1 MRLFLFFYELIWL
14 LALPWVALY
23 LWWRGKHAKSYR
35 ERFNERFG
43 FYRSQKP
50 VDIWIHAV
58 SMGEVVATRSVV
70 QACLDK
76 GWTVLITT
84 MTPTGS
90 AQVKR
95 MWGERVEHQYC
106 PYDFSWAVLRFLKDR
121 KPKLLMIFE
130 TEIWP
135 GILSHCKLSHIPV
148 ILANARISNR
158 SYGRYL
164 KTRWLWQKIL
174 NAFSMIFAQSE
185 QDKSRLIALGTQP
198 KKIQVAGNLKFMQAP
213 QARISEHWNTF
224 KQIHAQRFIVVWGS
238 THADEEMM
246 LLPEWTRFKNHH
258 PEALLMVVPRHPERF
273 NDVYTLLEQ
282 TFPGEVARFSQ
293 LSAFHG
299 QMNVL
304 LVDAM
309 GELASLYAI
318 ADCAFVGGSLVPIG
332 GHNVLEP
339 IGEGIPVLTGPFMQN
354 QQDMVRILLENHAM
368 IQVNSSQECMDAI
381 HRLKEDKGFYQEM
394 TANGQMVIQQHQKAL
409 AIHMKGVE
417 ALI

>member
-1 MRLFLFFYELIWL
+1 MRLFLFFYELVWV

-23 LWWRGKHAKSYR
+23 LWWRGRRAKAYR
-35 ERFNERFG
+35 ERRHERFG

-76 GWTVLITT
+76 GWKVLITT

-90 AQVKR
+90 QQVKR
-95 MWGERVEHQYC
+95 MWGESVEHQYC
-106 PYDFSWAVLRFLKDR
+106 PYDFSWAVIRFLKDR

-135 GILSHCKLSHIPV
+135 GILLHCQRSHIPV

-164 KTRWLWQKIL
+164 KTRWLWRHML

-185 QDKSRLIALGTQP
+185 QDMFRLVALGTQP
-198 KKIQVAGNLKFMQAP
+198 EKIRVAGNLKFMQAHQVDIP
-213 QARISEHWNTF
+213 KHWKTF
-224 KQIHAQRFIVVWGS
+224 KLINAHRFIVVWGS
-238 THADEEMM
+238 THADEEEK
-246 LLPEWTRFKNHH
+246 LLREWSIFENHH
-258 PEALLMVVPRHPERF
+258 PDALLMVVPRHPERF
-273 NDVYTLLEQ
+273 DIVYRLLQ
-282 TFPGEVARFSQ
+282 QAFPAQVARFSQ
-293 LSAFHG
+293 LTAFQG
-299 QMNVL
+299 NMKVL

-309 GELASLYAI
+309 GELSALYAI
-318 ADCAFVGGSLVPIG
+318 ADCAFVGGSFVPIG
-332 GHNVLEP
+332 GHNVLEAVA
-339 IGEGIPVLTGPFMQN
+339 EGIPVLTGPFMHN
-354 QQDMVRILLENHAM
+354 QQDMARILLEKNAM
-368 IQVNSSQECMDAI
+368 IQVNTSQECMAVI
-381 HRLKEDKGFYQEM
+381 HRLKEDEVFYQEI
-394 TANGQMVIQQHQKAL
+394 TANGQMVIQQHQNAL

>member
-1 MRLFLFFYELIWL
+1 MRLFLFLYDLVWF

-23 LWWRGKHAKSYR
+23 LWCRGKQAKAYR
-35 ERFNERFG
+35 QRLNERFG
-43 FYRSQKP
+43 FYRSHKS

-58 SMGEVVATRSVV
+58 SMGEVVATCSVV

-76 GWTVLITT
+76 GWKVLITT

-90 AQVKR
+90 AQVRR
-95 MWGERVEHQYC
+95 MWGDRVEHQYC

-135 GILSHCKLSHIPV
+135 GILSHCQLSHIPV

-174 NAFSMIFAQSE
+174 NAFSMIYAQSE
-185 QDKSRLIALGTQP
+185 QDKLRLIALGTQP
-198 KKIQVAGNLKFMQAP
+198 GKLQVAGNLKFMQGP
-213 QARISEHWNTF
+213 QENIPEYWNTF
-224 KQIHAQRFIVVWGS
+224 KKMNAQRFIVVWGS
-238 THADEEMM
+238 THADEEGK
-246 LLPEWTRFKNHH
+246 LLNEWSIFKNNH
-258 PEALLMVVPRHPERF
+258 PDALLIVVPRHPERF
-273 NDVYTLLEQ
+273 NAVYILLEQ
-282 TFPGEVARFSQ
+282 AFPDEVARFSN
-293 LSAFHG
+293 LTAFKRH
-299 QMNVL
+299 MNVL

-309 GELASLYAI
+309 GELSSLYAI

-339 IGEGIPVLTGPFMQN
+339 LGEGVPVLTGPFMYN
-354 QQDMVRILLENHAM
+354 QQDMVRILLENNAL
-368 IQVNSSQECMDAI
+368 IQVNTSQECMDAI
-381 HRLKEDKGFYQEM
+381 HRLKVDEGFYQEM
-394 TANGQMVIQQHQKAL
+394 VANGRMVIKQQQNAL
-409 AIHMKGVE
+409 AIHMTGIE